1 MKLQLQPRDI
11 QVMKFVFACRAV
23 TYDQI
28 VRRHFHG
35 IDKKTAWKRLR
46 RLSKYG
52 FFKISSMEINCKS
65 VKVVQPLGTIWPA
78 IREKWTFLIDTPH
91 FKSESVEHDV
101 RMAEVILRFEQLNC
115 FRSFFPENL
124 LQSSLALAEDPRF
137 KDAVKLQS
145 DGVLTFVD
153 ARGNFR
159 AYGVEL
165 ELSKKSPERY
175 REKLVNYYLARGLD
189 GVLYVSP
196 EREIQRLLA
205 RVDEEIRL
213 QRDSI
218 LHFSYERD
226 VVSGTTPLIFT
237 NVQGGNLELR

>member
-11 QVMKFVFACRAV
+11 QIMKFVFACRAV

-28 VRRHFHG
+28 VRRHFHAV
-35 IDKKTAWKRLR
+35 DKKTAWKRLR
-46 RLSKYG
+46 RLSKCG
-52 FFKISSMEINCKS
+52 FFKINSIEINGKS
-65 VKVVQPLGTIWPA
+65 VKVVQPLATIWPA
-78 IREKWTFLIDTPH
+78 IREKWTFSIDTPH

-101 RMAEVILRFEQLNC
+101 RMAEVILQFERLKC
-115 FRSFFPENL
+115 FRSLFTENL

-153 ARGNFR
+153 GRGELQ

-175 REKLVNYYLARGLD
+175 REKLVNYYLAHGLD

-205 RVDEEIRL
+205 RVDEEIRSE
-213 QRDSI
+213 RESI
-218 LHFSYERD
+218 LYFSYERD
-226 VVSGTTPLIFT
+226 VVSRISPLIFS
-237 NVQGGNLELR
+237 NLQGGNLELR